1 MGRLAVS
8 AAAMRPAF
16 WLLAAFLL
24 LAQAEVFAQTSYR
37 LDRSRRQITV
47 DSRQHWESWHF
58 PEGSVTIA
66 PEGVQPRRWQL
77 NTNATGEI
85 VRFLRDNPPDYLA
98 GKTPGEIRLLDA
110 ITAGSN
116 REDVVNALDGDP
128 ATYWEPDPPQE
139 RSDLS
144 ASWWFRIDL
153 GRIVV
158 ANRIVVTFVDEELG
172 DPFYLFEVLTSDG
185 QQPISA
191 RGGKSLDFLPVLQ
204 MVEPNTTRRRFE
216 IDFTDAP
223 KLRREM
229 VVRFIQMVARG
240 SRLDRGVE
248 IDAAEYERLQQES
261 PGTVGT
267 VEYIKLGSGGRE
279 IAVSRENWE
288 RLPDETRG
296 PVRHFRRERPRLAEI
311 EVWEEGEDIARDL
324 LDRGG
329 SISSLPKI
337 KSGPKGMFDGDI
349 GTNFPAVWYVLDDA
363 IRKPGIVADL
373 GSFFWVK
380 SVRIVQ
386 SLTGAIITF
395 SLGNHQ
401 LDLSDGSKRV
411 DGSLNWVT
419 AKVVTQEV
427 MAKQPREDDPN
438 MAVSPTKSHV
448 ERHTL
453 DTPIKA
459 RFVRLAYDRTPRPM
473 HAAVYPITEWQ
484 VFGVGFQPQVTIA
497 SPLIDPRGTRTLT
510 SIEWD
515 AETPPGTRL
524 FLQTRTSQIK
534 AEVTRFFNGTGEEV
548 TEEKYDKLQ
557 KPNDKVKIPDN
568 LLQGDIVTEEIMG
581 SDSSAWSD
589 PYLVSGARI
598 TSPSPRK
605 YVQVRAT
612 LLSDT
617 PQAAATLKAV
627 RLNYTDPLADGFL
640 GELTPTQVESLAV
653 ERPFSLY
660 IRPSFSSGNPG
671 FDGILMTA
679 PKGMSL
685 GFSDLYA
692 GSEADLLAAEGLDDL
707 AVQAQPAPTG
717 KDSLL
722 VTFPLIGPG
731 DGAELLRLDFFGE
744 LFSVGGIV
752 QAFVR
757 LGDGAGEVVWQQV
770 DEGDAAAR
778 IGANSLVVVGMQSH
792 RELFAGFEVPAAF
805 SPNGDGVND
814 AADLGFTVLLV
825 GRSRRVA
832 VDIFDLR
839 GRRVRTLEESRDV
852 SAGSYS
858 LKWNGEDDSGNL
870 VPPGIYAL
878 RFHVDADGKGAGLDR
893 REVFRTL
900 AVAY

>member
-1 MGRLAVS
+1 MS
-8 AAAMRPAF
+8 
-16 WLLAAFLL
+16 
-24 LAQAEVFAQTSYR
+24 
-37 LDRSRRQITV
+37 
-47 DSRQHWESWHF
+47 
-58 PEGSVTIA
+58 
-66 PEGVQPRRWQL
+66 
-77 NTNATGEI
+77 
-85 VRFLRDNPPDYLA
+85 
-98 GKTPGEIRLLDA
+98 GKTPGEIVLLDA

-116 REDVVNALDGDP
+116 REDVVNVIDGDP
-128 ATYWEPDPPQE
+128 ATYWEPEAPEE
-139 RSDLS
+139 RSDLG

-185 QQPISA
+185 QAPISA
-191 RGGKSLDFLPVLQ
+191 RGGQSIDFLPVLQ

-216 IDFTDAP
+216 VDFTDAP
-223 KLRREM
+223 KLSREM
-229 VVRFIQMVARG
+229 VVRFIQVVARG
-240 SRLDRGVE
+240 SRLDRGLEV
-248 IDAAEYERLQQES
+248 DSGEYERLQEED
-261 PGTVGT
+261 PGAAGA
-267 VEYIKLGSGGRE
+267 VEFIKLGGDGRE
-279 IAVSRENWE
+279 IAVSRENWD

-296 PVRHFRRERPRLAEI
+296 PVRYFRREQPRLAEI

-337 KSGPKGMFDGDI
+337 KTGPKGMFDGDI
-349 GTNFPAVWYVLDDA
+349 GTNFPAVWNVLDDA

-386 SLTGAIITF
+386 SLTGALITF

-401 LDLSDGSKRV
+401 IDFSDGSRRV
-411 DGSLNWVT
+411 DGSLKWVT
-419 AKVVTQEV
+419 ARVVTQEV

-438 MAVSPTKSHV
+438 MPVSPTKSHV
-448 ERHTL
+448 ERLTL

-459 RFVRLAYDRTPRPM
+459 RYVRLAYDRTPRHM
-473 HAAVYPITEWQ
+473 LAAVYPITEWQ

-497 SPLIDPRGTRTLT
+497 SRLIDPGGTRTLT

-515 AETPPGTRL
+515 ADTPPGTRL

-534 AEVTRFFNGTGEEV
+534 SEVTRYFKGNGEEV

-557 KPNDKVKIPDN
+557 KPNDKVKIPDD
-568 LLQGDIVTEEIMG
+568 LLRGDIVTEEIMG

-605 YVQVRAT
+605 YLQVRAT
-612 LLSDT
+612 ILSDT
-617 PQAAATLKAV
+617 PEAAATLKAI

-640 GELTPTQVESLAV
+640 GELSPTQVESLAV
-653 ERPFSLY
+653 EKPFSLY
-660 IRPSFSSGNPG
+660 IRPRFSSGNPG
-671 FDGILMTA
+671 FDGILLTA
-679 PKGMSL
+679 PEGMRI
-685 GFSDLYA
+685 GFSGLYA
-692 GSEADLLAAEGLDDL
+692 GAEADLLAASGLDEL
-707 AVQAQPAPTG
+707 AVQAQPSPTRE
-717 KDSLL
+717 DSLL
-722 VTFPLIGPG
+722 VTFPPIGPG
-731 DGAELLRLDFFGE
+731 DGADLLRLDFSGE
-744 LFSVGGIV
+744 LFSVGGVV
-752 QAFVR
+752 QAFAR

-770 DEGDAAAR
+770 DEGDAAAG
-778 IGANSLVVVGMQSH
+778 IDANSLVVVGMQSD
-792 RELFAGFEVPAAF
+792 RVLFAGFEVPSAF

-814 AADLGFTVLLV
+814 AADLGFTVVLV

-832 VDIFDLR
+832 VDIYDLG
-839 GRRVRTLEESRDV
+839 GRRVRTLEESREV
-852 SAGSYS
+852 SAGEYS
-858 LKWNGEDDSGNL
+858 LKWKGEDDSGNL

-878 RFHVDADGKGAGLDR
+878 RFHVDVDGKGAGLDR
-893 REVFRTL
+893 REVLRTI